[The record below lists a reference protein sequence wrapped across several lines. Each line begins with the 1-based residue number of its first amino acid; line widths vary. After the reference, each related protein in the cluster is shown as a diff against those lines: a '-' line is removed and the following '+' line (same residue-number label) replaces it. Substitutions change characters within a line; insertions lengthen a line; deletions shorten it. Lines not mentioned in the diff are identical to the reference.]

1 MESLTVPLRTVGAA
15 EESPP
20 LLLAGVCIWAAVTTV
35 ENATNAAAFSSTC
48 FLFMSK
54 PLVCLLKLLNALLTL
69 FTPHLWPQRPAPQSS
84 FLHQHEENRNQNQ
97 YVNG

>member
-1 MESLTVPLRTVGAA
+1 MESLRIGENRRRCRRIPSFAACWRLHLGAV
-15 EESPP
+15 S
-20 LLLAGVCIWAAVTTV
+20 TM
-35 ENATNAAAFSSTC
+35 ENATNAAAFRSTC

-69 FTPHLWPQRPAPQSS
+69 FTPDLWPQGPAPQSS
-84 FLHQHEENRNQNQ
+84 LFHQHEENRNQNQ